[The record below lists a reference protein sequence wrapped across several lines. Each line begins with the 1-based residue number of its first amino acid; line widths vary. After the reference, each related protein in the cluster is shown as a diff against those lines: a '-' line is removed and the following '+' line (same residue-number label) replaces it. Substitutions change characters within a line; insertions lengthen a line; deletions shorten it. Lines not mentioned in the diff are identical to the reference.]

1 MFSNL
6 FKITK
11 SDEIDIT
18 KDMDSDIIND
28 TGDNTIKKKINK
40 DLKKIDEYLSKEWI
54 KNYFKIDKK

>member
-28 TGDNTIKKKINK
+28 TGDNTIKKQINK